1 MNSLRW
7 SLAFRSGV
15 GVLLTVLLILPLLAR
30 ISAKENLLRSQFGND
45 YNRYRSH
52 TWRLIPGIY

>member
-1 MNSLRW
+1 
-7 SLAFRSGV
+7 
-15 GVLLTVLLILPLLAR
+15 VLLTVLLILPLLAR
-30 ISAKENLLRSQFGND
+30 IKAEENLLRSQFGDD